1 MPANGSFWAFMIT
14 CIPLILVALWPEKK
28 KDGAWWDDDPHT
40 LKCIMDERKKRK
52 KSSEEFRG
60 HLT

>member
-52 KSSEEFRG
+52 
-60 HLT
+60 